1 MHLPKKRTAAVS
13 LPLTTTF
20 GGRCGLL
27 STVVILAIVAS
38 CFIDN
43 TRAVRA
49 PNTTVVNKCCRIGEE
64 LDKEQRCLVGGTEKW
79 WPHIF
84 LVLKR
89 SYFLPRGEAPRFF
102 KIRERS
108 VPACDRPELFT
119 GNTNMAIFSNGSLY
133 LLERNLF
140 IEPDSYCVDRETA
153 LVCFP
158 RPQGADSLTA
168 PVATTTKVRKCCGL
182 QSVYNKEMENCVPL
196 DFEHELFTKKL
207 VMNSTAMID
216 FVFGFPTCVML
227 NHYAIVGKFKEEQLE
242 ATTGSLTLD
251 SGRQFQSN
259 EYCLEHTVTDM
270 NSSYV
275 NVFTCEEQF
284 AITKSAAA
292 QPDVSFVIT
301 VGKNTYSRSFF
312 YCYCI

>member
-27 STVVILAIVAS
+27 STVVILAIVAG
-38 CFIDN
+38 CFIDV

-49 PNTTVVNKCCRIGEE
+49 PNTTVINKCCRIGEE

-84 LVLKR
+84 LVFKR
-89 SYFLPRGEAPRFF
+89 TYFLPRGESPRFF

-108 VPACDRPELFT
+108 VPACDQPELFT

-133 LLERNLF
+133 LLERNTF

-168 PVATTTKVRKCCGL
+168 PVAASTKVRKCCGI
-182 QSVYNKEMENCVPL
+182 QSVYNKELENCVPL

-216 FVFGFPTCVML
+216 FVFGFPTCVMR
-227 NHYAIVGKFKEEQLE
+227 NHYAIVGKFKEEHFE

-251 SGRQFQSN
+251 SDKHLQSN

-284 AITKSAAA
+284 EITKSAAA
-292 QPDVSFVIT
+292 QPDVSFEFI
-301 VGKNTYSRSFF
+301 VGKKLFLSSFGK
-312 YCYCI
+312 